1 MLTISPDERRAL
13 RAQAHPLKP
22 VVMIAQNGL
31 TDAVLKEIEL
41 ALTSHELIKVRVFDA
56 EREQRDE
63 WLNAACEALGA
74 APVQRI
80 GNILVLYRPN
90 PELHRACD
98 PRSSN
103 RCARPQRASIAPASK
118 SRCPLAAGRP
128 SLSPADAESHATR
141 SPAPSSLA
149 GDKLLQVRAARQI

>member
-1 MLTISPDERRAL
+1 MLTLSPDERRAL

-41 ALTSHELIKVRVFDA
+41 ALKSHELIKVRVLDA

-63 WLNAACEALGA
+63 WLNSACEALGA
-74 APVQRI
+74 APIQRI

-90 PELHRACD
+90 PELHVQTPVIKPVRKA
-98 PRSSN
+98 
-103 RCARPQRASIAPASK
+103 AASIGRAGFGKPVPTRSMPAKPVAGRRGIARNTKPSAFK
-118 SRCPLAAGRP
+118 SRGR
-128 SLSPADAESHATR
+128 
-141 SPAPSSLA
+141 
-149 GDKLLQVRAARQI
+149 

>member
-1 MLTISPDERRAL
+1 MLTLSPDERRAL

-41 ALTSHELIKVRVFDA
+41 ALKSHELIKVRVFDA

-63 WLNAACEALGA
+63 WLNAACEALDA

-90 PELHRACD
+90 PELHL
-98 PRSSN
+98 P
-103 RCARPQRASIAPASK
+103 APAVKPVRKAAASVDRAGFEKPVPTRSRPTKPVAGRRGIARNAKPSAFK
-118 SRCPLAAGRP
+118 SRGR
-128 SLSPADAESHATR
+128 
-141 SPAPSSLA
+141 
-149 GDKLLQVRAARQI
+149 

>member
-90 PELHRACD
+90 PELHVRTPVIKPVRKTATSVGRAGFAK
-98 PRSSN
+98 PVPTRSMPTKPVAG
-103 RCARPQRASIAPASK
+103 RRGIARNAKPSAFK
-118 SRCPLAAGRP
+118 SRGR
-128 SLSPADAESHATR
+128 
-141 SPAPSSLA
+141 
-149 GDKLLQVRAARQI
+149 

>member
-90 PELHRACD
+90 PELHVRTPLIKPVRKAATSVGRAGFAKTGAHAQHADQACRR
-98 PRSSN
+98 PTRN
-103 RCARPQRASIAPASK
+103 RPQREAQ
-118 SRCPLAAGRP
+118 R
-128 SLSPADAESHATR
+128 
-141 SPAPSSLA
+141 
-149 GDKLLQVRAARQI
+149 LQVSRAISFGRSRAPHQM